1 MDGPWLRI
9 GEVARRTGLTQRT
22 LRHYDQLGLLVP
34 GGRSD
39 GDYRLYSRADLERL
53 LEIQHLKSLGLSLAE
68 VAEALDDPGADAATL
83 LARHVAEV
91 ERRVAQEEELLTRL
105 RRLQQAAGTGWED
118 VLEVIRLTERLRHPD
133 APVRFEATLRGDYM
147 AARGKKYFDGL
158 CMACHGIDGK
168 GNQDLGAPDLTARS
182 NTLYPNTLDSI
193 RTTIIDGRHGV
204 MPAHRDLLGETRSR
218 LVAAYVWSLS
228 NTPATAQSGAPP
240 ERQ

>member
-83 LARHVAEV
+83 LARHVA
-91 ERRVAQEEELLTRL
+91 R
-105 RRLQQAAGTGWED
+105 TGID
-118 VLEVIRLTERLRHPD
+118 LD
-133 APVRFEATLRGDYM
+133 SLRG
-147 AARGKKYFDGL
+147 GF
-158 CMACHGIDGK
+158 
-168 GNQDLGAPDLTARS
+168 APGTVIPGETVEDTPGTAR
-182 NTLYPNTLDSI
+182 P
-193 RTTIIDGRHGV
+193 TTDDRVIE
-204 MPAHRDLLGETRSR
+204 GEI
-218 LVAAYVWSLS
+218 
-228 NTPATAQSGAPP
+228 
-240 ERQ
+240 EE